1 MPESAWL
8 LLCGVMRRLF
18 RLGIQPINHW
28 SRQSTL
34 YCLRRACFGLIMWS
48 VAAASFAHQT
58 GNSYLY
64 LQQTDGQLTIDLDF
78 YVRDLGNL
86 LQKPGAEPEPAPA
99 PDKIQALQ
107 PEITQ
112 LIEKSLSVEIDE
124 QPLALRF
131 VRQTVVLHNDG
142 LYVRQQFTAPA
153 IDLQA
158 RFVVVRYGF
167 FTQNDKLGRAFFK
180 LALNGDEISS
190 VFDQVTSTQ
199 RFALGATKRSS
210 TILLF
215 SHEGAKH
222 IWEGPDHLLFLLT
235 LLLPGLLLWGARPQT
250 ADPSVALAAD
260 QASPLPKN
268 ESTLLSGSHHRAA
281 WLFALKVITAFTVAH
296 SITLAMATLGLISL
310 PSKLIESVIALSIM
324 ISAILN
330 LQQRLHINHWLLAF
344 SFGLIHGMGFAN
356 GLKELGLSSSYFIE
370 TLIAFNGGV
379 EFGQLSVVL
388 LVAVPLV
395 WLVRSDAGRE
405 RVMRWGSMAVLS
417 VSTIWFIER
426 LLA

>member
-1 MPESAWL
+1 MK
-8 LLCGVMRRLF
+8 
-18 RLGIQPINHW
+18 
-28 SRQSTL
+28 L
-34 YCLRRACFGLIMWS
+34 YGSQAVFGLILWLVS
-48 VAAASFAHQT
+48 ATSFAHQT

-64 LQQTDGQLTIDLDF
+64 LQQADGQLTIDLDF

-86 LQKPGAEPEPAPA
+86 LQKPGAEPEPAPP

-107 PEITQ
+107 PEITR
-112 LIEKSLSVEIDE
+112 LIEQSLSLEVDE
-124 QPLALRF
+124 QPIAFSF

-142 LYVRQQFTAPA
+142 LYVRQRFTAPDIA
-153 IDLQA
+153 PQS

-180 LALNGDEISS
+180 MSLNGDEISS
-190 VFDQVTSTQ
+190 VFDQSNSTQ
-199 RFALGATKRSS
+199 RFALGETKRSA

-215 SHEGAKH
+215 THEGAKH

-235 LLLPGLLLWGARPQT
+235 LLLPGLLLWGAR
-250 ADPSVALAAD
+250 AVVAD
-260 QASPLPKN
+260 QRLPSQFNQLSDTSSADSSSSPAGN
-268 ESTLLSGSHHRAA
+268 HRAA
-281 WLFALKVITAFTVAH
+281 WVFALKVITAFTLAH

-310 PSKLIESVIALSIM
+310 PDKLIEPVIALSIM

-330 LQQRLHINHWLLAF
+330 LQQRFRINHWLLAF

-356 GLKELGLSSSYFIE
+356 GLKELGLSSSYFVE
-370 TLIAFNGGV
+370 TLIAFNVGV
-379 EFGQLSVVL
+379 ELGQLSVVS

-395 WLVRSDAGRE
+395 WLVRSDTGRR
-405 RVMRWGSMAVLS
+405 RVMRWGSWAVLL
-417 VSTIWFIER
+417 VSTAWFIER

>member
-1 MPESAWL
+1 MPESPQL
-8 LLCGVMRRLF
+8 LLPYLVRRRFWFALLPIGRLFIQITLGSLRRL
-18 RLGIQPINHW
+18 
-28 SRQSTL
+28 
-34 YCLRRACFGLIMWS
+34 AFGLIVCS
-48 VAAASFAHQT
+48 AAAPSFAHQT

-64 LQQTDGQLTIDLDF
+64 LQQADEQLTINLDF

-99 PDKIQALQ
+99 PEKIQALQ
-107 PEITQ
+107 AEITQ
-112 LIEKSLSVEIDE
+112 LIEKSLSVEVDE
-124 QPLALRF
+124 QPLALHF

-153 IDLQA
+153 IHPKA

-180 LALNGDEISS
+180 LALSGDEISS
-190 VFDQVTSTQ
+190 VFDQATATQ
-199 RFALGATKRSS
+199 RFALGSTKRSA

-235 LLLPGLLLWGARPQT
+235 LLLPGLLLWGARSPNDNQMISHE
-250 ADPSVALAAD
+250 DH
-260 QASPLPKN
+260 QASQPLEAAPI
-268 ESTLLSGSHHRAA
+268 LSVSQHRAA
-281 WLFALKVITAFTVAH
+281 WVFALKVITAFTVAH

-310 PSKLIESVIALSIM
+310 PGKLIESVIALSIM
-324 ISAILN
+324 LSAILN

-370 TLIAFNGGV
+370 TLIAFNVGV

-395 WLVRSDAGRE
+395 WLVRSDHGRE
-405 RVMRWGSMAVLS
+405 RVMRWGSMTVLAI
-417 VSTIWFIER
+417 STIWFIER
-426 LLA
+426 LMA